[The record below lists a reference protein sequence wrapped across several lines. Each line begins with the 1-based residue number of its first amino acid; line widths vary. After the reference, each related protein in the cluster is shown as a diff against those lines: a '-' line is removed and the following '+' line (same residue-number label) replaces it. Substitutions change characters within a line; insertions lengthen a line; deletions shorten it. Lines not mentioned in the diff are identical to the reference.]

1 MKKVLFLLVLL
12 TPLINFAQCEVYGNI
27 QVVTFGE
34 DYTVKVVEIGEDLTV
49 KQVSDLETADEKGK
63 WNFVGQLGQIDYKI
77 KFVEFGEDF
86 TIKYDN
92 FIWGCSGRSRGGRID
107 SRKYIK
113 DPRGERA
120 AENLENFYNNHSQ
133 TIVDGIAA
141 AGKIMEES
149 RKNKANNEV
158 VTRNS
163 SEKKAKRKRRWK
175 TFFII
180 WGSLTLLSIIAS

>member
-1 MKKVLFLLVLL
+1 MKKALVLLVLL
-12 TPLINFAQCEVYGNI
+12 TPLINFAQCEIYGNI
-27 QVVTFGE
+27 QVVSYGE
-34 DYTVKVVEIGEDLTV
+34 DYKVKVVSYGEDLKV
-49 KQVSDLETADEKGK
+49 KEVSGLEIADESGK
-63 WNFVGQLGQIDYKI
+63 WKFTGQLGLSDYKI
-77 KFVEFGEDF
+77 KYVSYGEDF
-86 TIKYDN
+86 TIKFDN
-92 FIWGCSGRSRGGRID
+92 VSWGCGSRGGRIN

-113 DPRGERA
+113 DPRGEQA

-133 TIVDGIAA
+133 TIVDGIVA
-141 AGKIMEES
+141 AGKIVEES
-149 RKNKANNEV
+149 KKNKANNEV

>member
-1 MKKVLFLLVLL
+1 MKKVLVLLVLL
-12 TPLINFAQCEVYGNI
+12 TPLTNFAQCEIYGNI

-34 DYTVKVVEIGEDLTV
+34 DYKVKVVELGEDLKV
-49 KQVSDLETADEKGK
+49 KQVSGLETADERGK

-92 FIWGCSGRSRGGRID
+92 FSWGCDGRSRGGRIY
-107 SRKYIK
+107 SPKYIK
-113 DPRGERA
+113 DPRGEQA

-133 TIVDGIAA
+133 TIVDGIVA
-141 AGKIMEES
+141 AGKIFEES
-149 RKNKANNEV
+149 KKNKANNEV

-163 SEKKAKRKRRWK
+163 SEKKAKRKKRWK

-180 WGSLTLLSIIAS
+180 WGSLTLLSIIAA